1 MSKFLLLYR
10 PSTFPPLYEE
20 CQGSQDFSVCT
31 PQVVVPTDGMY
42 MSMSLAPPLY
52 SQNNSEITDPSW
64 CWEQPPPYSQAVE
77 MQQGQGHQGEQE
89 EAASAHW
96 HNPFCFPVEGI
107 ETFRLKKKKT
117 PEKLDFSCVVKL
129 QRAGAAMKMHPL
141 FMDREDLVFS
151 LQPGS
156 NMLLKCCFPEKSVRS
171 SFENCW
177 VICQAT
183 NSVLI

>member
-107 ETFRLKKKKT
+107 ETFRLKKKKLLKNWT
-117 PEKLDFSCVVKL
+117 FLVLLNCKELEQRWRCILYSWTEKTWCS
-129 QRAGAAMKMHPL
+129 
-141 FMDREDLVFS
+141 VFS
-151 LQPGS
+151 LVQTCYW
-156 NMLLKCCFPEKSVRS
+156 NVVFLRKV
-171 SFENCW
+171 
-177 VICQAT
+177 
-183 NSVLI
+183 